1 MIHMIRGSSEVP
13 GLACTPC
20 GGRSWVKL
28 NILDPGPQPH
38 PTPPTA
44 LLSRIRGLIQSP
56 PSASRKSL
64 QERSGQAHHG
74 YIRTVTICY
83 SLVTLQGLN

>member
-1 MIHMIRGSSEVP
+1 MTHVIRGSSEAP

-20 GGRSWVKL
+20 GGGSRVKL
-28 NILDPGPQPH
+28 NSLTLAPWPH

-44 LLSRIRGLIQSP
+44 LLSRIRGLTQSP
-56 PSASRKSL
+56 PSASQKSL
-64 QERSGQAHHG
+64 QERSGQAHQG

-83 SLVTLQGLN
+83 SLVTRQGLN